1 MSISLFIK
9 NTFYRLQIIL
19 YAVKFNFLCIS
30 FFSFIQ
36 ISPTNFTQ
44 AQNPLN
50 NVGINT
56 NASAAFSFRRL
67 ANLYTGAAVRV
78 RRSTDN
84 AEVDVAFDA
93 SNETS
98 ASSTVAFIPN
108 ITLLNTSAFTARSGT
123 LAIATGSNVVTG
135 TGTSFTTQLS
145 VGEVLLDNVSFRIIG
160 TIASI
165 TDATT
170 LTITTIATLTS
181 FNFAFKSAAI
191 PTFGSFHAG
200 ATTNC
205 HVRIWYDQS
214 GSVPENNAIQ
224 NTNTAQPLIVEN
236 GAIKLVNGKPILIWN
251 STAQFLESDVSTVV
265 QTVNAVRN
273 LNTIGYTTHQT
284 LFASPKNEDFSIRY
298 GYLSAADQT
307 GKDWVFNP
315 GITPLNWVNGVQ
327 TMNGTKALHTL
338 TATAA
343 ASRIANYSLSTTF
356 NNTNTRGLTGNIGIS
371 EIILFPGLLG
381 ASDKEI
387 LECNQLHYFS
397 IINSLLGFSN
407 QAPTICSEKAFNASP
422 AAVFVKYIWSA
433 PVISP
438 AGAVTGAS
446 AQSSPVSTCS
456 QTLTNLTTS
465 PATVTY
471 SVTPSLCGAAA
482 TPFIIT
488 VTVNP
493 LPTIIPTISANYCV
507 GNGFVQLTSTAG
519 TGYLWSTGQTTQT
532 INVANSGVY
541 TVATSQNPYGC
552 ASTKAFTVE
561 KELVTN
567 GDFEQGN
574 TGFITEYINNQVTL
588 IPDSSYYAVAPNAQ
602 KLHSAFYGK
611 DHTTGSGNFMIV
623 NGVANK
629 VVWSQLNVPVQ
640 PNTTYYFSAWGLSL
654 QNTNRAVLRF
664 SVNGFQTGSIA
675 YLPDGWPGL
684 SGPFV
689 WVRFYGQWNSGP
701 ATVANISIVNLNPST
716 AGNDF
721 GLDDIS
727 FGTLSP
733 VGLAAV
739 PTSNSGTAA
748 CQSDTLYLNSNVI
761 GGASPYSYLWTGPNS
776 FSSTEKTPIISY
788 SANAVHNGTYSLKV
802 TDGFGCQANANTS
815 INITP
820 LPSDKL
826 TSATATPLCVG
837 GSSGI
842 LLQASDI
849 GVSYQLRNALNINV
863 GASLPGNGGDITL
876 PAGILNSTNT
886 YSVIAT
892 TDNNGCSSTMT
903 NPITV
908 TVSTTPVLQITNQ
921 AVCTGAVNL
930 TLPAVTAGST
940 GGGILSY
947 WMDAAATT
955 PLPNPA
961 SVNTSGTYFIRSTVG
976 SCSDIEPVA
985 VSINSNPSTAFSYAV
1000 DSICNNSSNPFPIV
1014 TGVAGTFSA
1023 TPSGLVFVST
1033 STGEINL
1040 AASTPQRY
1048 RITNTVNAGCRTN
1061 SWGPIFLTIR
1071 ALPKVGFSYGATN
1084 DLCQSANL
1092 PNQVPILVDPATY
1105 GTGSFFTT
1113 SNFSFANSIVGS
1125 ISVAS
1130 HPAGNYAV
1138 WRVIPAAGRCP
1149 AVTDTV
1155 FVDINPYTNTGTVFT
1170 GSSDS
1175 TICNGGSVSLYATP
1189 LPYLSVLFRERFNS
1203 NGLSWIKTNNSTG
1216 GTPSLASWTSRAHL
1230 YNDNSSIH
1238 NSNDRSSFFYT
1249 GSILQGSGT
1258 TTETI
1263 LRSASMST
1271 IGFSTLRLDFFHY
1284 FKMTSNGV
1292 ATVEVSTNNASWTP
1306 VLTFTNTQGANNAFI
1321 NSTANLDAYIGN
1333 ANFYIRFKYNA
1344 QFDGSWAIDNISLT
1358 GNTTNYTYAWSSFPA
1373 GFTSSASNPVV
1384 TPSTNSF
1391 YALNAINTY
1400 GCSQPAVPVPI
1411 SVFPAQTL
1419 SNIQQPAIACIGN
1432 GTTIRL
1438 NGLVPGNTTKVS
1450 YSINGIAQTPVSGVV
1465 ADASGVASFTSS
1477 TLTAANNGQT
1487 LMVTALDNGSCVAVF
1502 SKSLTISIQTQIT
1515 WSGTISTNWFDAQ
1528 NWCGGVPT
1536 TSTNIVIP
1544 SGLSIYPILIAG
1556 TGSVKDI
1563 TIQSN
1568 ASLVVNNGKLN
1579 ISGAITNAAIFNA
1592 LSGTIEMNGTV
1603 AQSISGS
1610 SFTARSINSLRVS
1623 NTSASGLTI
1632 SSAAGDTLK
1641 IIDSLSFGASNSTL
1655 NTGNNLVLLSTLVGT
1670 ARVADITNKEV
1681 NSGNNIYGLVSMQ
1694 RFFPGLRSWRLITSP
1709 LNPKG
1714 TTGTI
1719 FSQWQNNGIN
1729 TPGIGTLVTGP
1740 AANNATNGLDPS
1752 PNNSFSLRTFKN
1764 NVFVNIG
1771 NTLVPLAD
1779 TTVNS
1784 AANYCYF
1791 MFVRGDRNPL
1801 NFNLSFFNNTTLVSK
1816 GKLQYGPQTFPGFTR
1831 TAIDGIRYYALVG
1844 NPYASPVDFNLLTRV
1859 NLIKRFLV
1867 WDPRLG
1873 TVGAFVTFDDLNNDG
1888 IYTSTEPF
1896 GYVGSMGKNIQSGQA
1911 FMVETDAAVGPSSI
1925 TFNETNKT
1933 AVHNINVFRPA
1944 SPTSLYT
1951 TFKTSL
1957 YFVNADN
1964 STKLVDGNLA
1974 EFDDSFD
1981 NSVDLQDAMKFANIN
1996 ENFSLLR
2003 NKASIAME
2011 RREPITGNDTLF
2023 FNLSRTTQRNYR
2035 FAFQP
2040 AGFYP
2045 GIIAFL
2051 EDNYLGTKTMLSLLD
2066 ISTYDFN
2073 VSGDIKSATANR
2085 FRVVFTTLPL
2095 EVVPVTFKTI
2105 RAYKQALNII
2115 VEWVVENEININKYE
2130 IEKSVDG
2137 INFEKVNTTFTSG
2150 ANRSIANY
2158 NWLDN
2163 NPTMGK
2169 NYYRVRSVS
2178 KDGKYKYSSI
2188 VTVNQNNN
2196 FSGIRI
2202 VPNPVTNGIIGVAF
2216 TNLRGGIYL
2225 VRVLKN
2231 NGQTIIKNI
2240 INHVSGNSME
2250 FIRPKYKMNAGIY
2263 QIEITTPDKTI
2274 TYLKVIV
2281 K

>member
-9 NTFYRLQIIL
+9 NIFYRVRVIL
-19 YAVKFNFLCIS
+19 YAMKFNFLCIS

-36 ISPTNFTQ
+36 IFPTNYTQ

-67 ANLYTGAAVRV
+67 ANGYTGPVVRV

-98 ASSTVAFIPN
+98 ASSIVAFIPN
-108 ITLLNTSAFTARSGT
+108 IVLLNTSAFTAKTGI
-123 LAIATGSNVVTG
+123 LAIVNGSNIITG
-135 TGTSFTTQLS
+135 TGTNFTTELS
-145 VGEVLLDNVSFRIIG
+145 VGDVIVDNALLRTIG

-170 LTITTIATLTS
+170 LTITAAAPYSANS
-181 FNFAFKSAAI
+181 FGFRSAAT
-191 PTFGSFHAG
+191 PSFGVFYAG

-205 HVRIWYDQS
+205 HVKIWYDQS
-214 GSVPENNAIQ
+214 GSVPVNNAIQ
-224 NTNTAQPLIVEN
+224 NINTAQPLIVEN

-251 STAQFLESDVSTVV
+251 STAQFLESDVSTIV

-284 LFASPKNEDFSIRY
+284 LFASPKNDDFSIRY

-356 NNTNTRGLTGNIGIS
+356 STNRGLTGNIGIS

-407 QAPTICSEKAFNASP
+407 QAPTICSGKVFNASP
-422 AAVFVKYIWSA
+422 AAVFVKYTWSA

-446 AQSSPVSTCS
+446 AQVTPISTCS
-456 QTLTNLTTS
+456 QTLTNITNA

-471 SVTPSLCGAAA
+471 SVTPALCGVPA
-482 TPFIIT
+482 TPFTIT

-519 TGYLWSTGQTTQT
+519 TGYLWSTGQTTKT

-552 ASTKAFTVE
+552 ASTKVFTVE
-561 KELVTN
+561 KELVVN
-567 GDFEQGN
+567 GNFEQGN
-574 TGFITEYINNQVTL
+574 TGFKTLYNNNQSSL
-588 IPDSSYYAVAPNAQ
+588 IVDGTYAVAPDART
-602 KLHSAFYGK
+602 LHFAFNGK
-611 DHTTGSGNFMIV
+611 DHTTGTGNFMIV
-623 NGVANK
+623 NGMPSSAKPIIWADSNIA
-629 VVWSQLNVPVQ
+629 VQ

-654 QNTNRAVLRF
+654 QNVNNAVLQF

-675 YLPDGWPGL
+675 YLTNGWPAL

-689 WVRFYGQWNSGP
+689 WVRFFGQWNSGP
-701 ATVANISIVNLNPST
+701 ATVANISIVNLNPSSP
-716 AGNDF
+716 GNDF

-733 VGLAAV
+733 VSLAAL
-739 PTSNSGTAA
+739 PMSNSGTAA

-788 SANAVHNGTYSLKV
+788 SANAVHNGIYSLKV
-802 TDGFGCQANANTS
+802 TDGFGCQVNANTS

-820 LPSDKL
+820 LPADKL

-863 GASLPGNGGDITL
+863 GASLPGNGSDITL
-876 PAGILNSTNT
+876 PAGVLNITNT

-892 TDNNGCSSTMT
+892 TDNNGCSFTMS
-903 NPITV
+903 NPVTV
-908 TVSTTPVLQITNQ
+908 TISTTPVLKITNQ
-921 AVCTGAVNL
+921 SVCSLTVNL
-930 TLPAVTAGST
+930 TLAPVTAGST
-940 GGGILSY
+940 GGGTLSY

-955 PLPNPA
+955 TLPTPTSINI
-961 SVNTSGTYFIRSTVG
+961 SGTYFIRSTVG
-976 SCSDIEPVA
+976 SCSDIEPVV
-985 VSINSNPSTAFSYAV
+985 VSINSNPSAAFSYAG
-1000 DSICNNSSNPFPIV
+1000 SPYCSNMSNPFPIV
-1014 TGVAGTFSA
+1014 TGVAGTFSS
-1023 TPSGLVFVST
+1023 TPGLVFVST

-1040 AASTPQRY
+1040 AASTSGTYGIR
-1048 RITNTVNAGCRTN
+1048 NTVACKGA
-1061 SWGPIFLTIR
+1061 SWGPINIVIK
-1071 ALPKVGFSYGATN
+1071 AIPKPGFSYGATN

-1092 PNQVPILVDPATY
+1092 PNQAPTLVDPATY
-1105 GTGSFFTT
+1105 GMGSFFTT
-1113 SNFSFANSIVGS
+1113 PNFSFANSIVGS

-1130 HPAGNYAV
+1130 HAPGNYAV
-1138 WRVIPAAGRCP
+1138 WRVIPAAGGCP

-1155 FVDINPYTNTGTVFT
+1155 FVDINPYINSGTVFT

-1175 TICNGGSVSLYATP
+1175 TICNGASINLYATP

-1216 GTPSLASWTSRAHL
+1216 GTPSLASWTSRAHS
-1230 YNDNSSIH
+1230 YNDGSSTH
-1238 NSNDRSSFFYT
+1238 NSNDNSSFFYT
-1249 GSILQGSGT
+1249 GSILQGAGSI
-1258 TTETI
+1258 TETI
-1263 LRSASMST
+1263 LKSVSLST
-1271 IGFSTLRLDFFHY
+1271 IGFSSLKLDFFHY
-1284 FKMTSNGV
+1284 FKMTSNGI
-1292 ATVEVSTNNASWTP
+1292 ATVEVSTNNATWTSI
-1306 VLTFTNTQGANNAFI
+1306 LTFNTTQGANNAFV
-1321 NSTANLDAYIGN
+1321 NRTVNLDAYIGN

-1373 GFTSSASNPVV
+1373 GFTSSASNPVA
-1384 TPSTNSF
+1384 TPSVNSF
-1391 YALNAINTY
+1391 YALNAINSY
-1400 GCSQPAVPVPI
+1400 GCSQPAVSVPI
-1411 SVFPAQTL
+1411 SVFATQTL

-1432 GTTIRL
+1432 GTTITL

-1502 SKSLTISIQTQIT
+1502 SKSLIISIQTQIT

-1528 NWCGGVPT
+1528 NWCGGLPT

-1579 ISGAITNAAIFNA
+1579 ISGAITNAGIFNA
-1592 LSGTIEMNGTV
+1592 LSGTIEMNGAG

-1610 SFTARSINSLRVS
+1610 SFTTRSINSLRVS

-1670 ARVADITNKEV
+1670 VRVADITNKGL
-1681 NSGNNIYGLVSMQ
+1681 NTGNNIYGLVTVQ
-1694 RFFPGLRSWRLITSP
+1694 RFIPGLRSWRLITSP

-1714 TTGTI
+1714 TTATI
-1719 FSQWQNNGIN
+1719 FSQWQNNGIY
-1729 TPGIGTLVTGP
+1729 TPGIGTFITGP

-1779 TTVNS
+1779 TTINS

-1801 NFNLSFFNNTTLVSK
+1801 NFNLSNFNTTTLISK

-1831 TAIDGIRYYALVG
+1831 TAIDGLRYYALVG

-1911 FMVETDAAVGPSSI
+1911 FMVETDAAVGPSGI

-1944 SPTSLYT
+1944 NPTSLYT

-1981 NSVDLQDAMKFANIN
+1981 NSVDLKDAMKFANIN

-2011 RREPITGNDTLF
+2011 RREPISGNDTLF

-2040 AGFYP
+2040 AGFNP

-2066 ISTYDFN
+2066 ISIYDFN

-2163 NPTMGK
+2163 NPKIGN
-2169 NYYRVRSVS
+2169 NYYRIRSVS
-2178 KDGKYKYSSI
+2178 IDGKYKYSSI
-2188 VTVNQNNN
+2188 VTVKQNND

-2202 VPNPVTNGIIGVAF
+2202 VPNPVTNGIIGLAF

-2250 FIRPKYKMNAGIY
+2250 FIRPKYKMNTGIY